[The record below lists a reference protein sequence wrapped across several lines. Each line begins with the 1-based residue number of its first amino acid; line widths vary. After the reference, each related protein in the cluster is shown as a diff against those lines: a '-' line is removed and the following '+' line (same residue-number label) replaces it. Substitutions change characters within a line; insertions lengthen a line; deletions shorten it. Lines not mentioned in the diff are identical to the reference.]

1 MKLMIVDDSEVIS
14 KRLKELLQD
23 IEDLEI
29 AAIVEDGI
37 QAIAQFTI
45 LNPEITILDLM
56 IPRMNGLDVLRS
68 IRSKNQNTV
77 IIILTNY
84 DQSYFRD
91 RCTELGANYFLDKS
105 ADFEK
110 VYQIC
115 QNTVHPKNIN
125 NTDCL
130 LLKTEKSK

>member
-23 IEDLEI
+23 IEGLEI
-29 AAIVEDGI
+29 AALAEDGI
-37 QAIAQFTI
+37 QALSMFSNI
-45 LNPEITILDLM
+45 NPDIVILDLM

-68 IRSKNQNTV
+68 IRAKKSPV
-77 IIILTNY
+77 IIIVLTNY

-91 RCTELGANYFLDKS
+91 RCVELGANYFLDKS

-115 QNTVHPKNIN
+115 RNILN
-125 NTDCL
+125 PGEVNDTDYL
-130 LLKTEKSK
+130 LLNKLR

>member
-14 KRLKELLQD
+14 TRLKELLQD
-23 IEDLEI
+23 IAELEI

-37 QAIAQFTI
+37 QAIYQFSI
-45 LNPEITILDLM
+45 INPEILILDLM

-68 IRSKNQNTV
+68 IRNKNKNAIV
-77 IIILTNY
+77 IVLTNY

-115 QNTVHPKNIN
+115 QNTVHPSTNSSTN
-125 NTDCL
+125 YL
-130 LLKTEKSK
+130 LLNHNSN